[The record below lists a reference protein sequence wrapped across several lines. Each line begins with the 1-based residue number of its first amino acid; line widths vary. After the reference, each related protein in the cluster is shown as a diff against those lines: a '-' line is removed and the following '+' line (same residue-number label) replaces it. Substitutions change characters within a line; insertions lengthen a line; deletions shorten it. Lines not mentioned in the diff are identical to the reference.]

1 VFFARLLVFRFSL
14 QSLRAE
20 GKAISLF
27 LPTVIARMAQPDE
40 AIASLPV
47 VARISTSCH
56 SELPQLCHPEPTLRR
71 LSPSPSSHCEPKV
84 EQSPLSPSL
93 RGGRSPTKQSPLF
106 PSLRGSLL
114 LVILSRLNYVILSRL
129 CEGSRLSPKRHCEP
143 KAKQSHYSSPQSLRG
158 AERRSNRLSSRRCED
173 LYFLSS

>member
-1 VFFARLLVFRFSL
+1 MFFAHLLVFRFSL

-27 LPTVIARMAQPDE
+27 LPTVIARLSA
-40 AIASLPV
+40 
-47 VARISTSCH
+47 SCH

-93 RGGRSPTKQSPLF
+93 RGGRSPTKQSPLRSF
-106 PSLRGSLL
+106 KQC
-114 LVILSRLNYVILSRL
+114 ILIPHIKTKKLYQYVALTVSAQMFYF
-129 CEGSRLSPKRHCEP
+129 SK
-143 KAKQSHYSSPQSLRG
+143 
-158 AERRSNRLSSRRCED
+158 SNRQTKKMAKDIL
-173 LYFLSS
+173 FLSFFV